1 MSERA
6 PRPPTRPLDGI
17 RVLDL
22 THVLAGPFCTRILGD
37 LGADVVK
44 VATNTRPVTGGGP
57 ESPYYSM
64 WNRNKRLLQLN
75 LARPEAQQIARDL
88 ADKADV
94 IIDNFSVGVLDR
106 WGLDWQSVAE
116 RNPRVISIAMSGMGA
131 SGPWASY
138 VTYAPTVHALA
149 GLTYLTG
156 VPGRNDIGVGFSY
169 NDHMA
174 GLHAAV
180 ALLAALDA
188 RRATGRGQRI
198 DMSQFEV
205 GVGFSGPALLDW
217 FANGVAAEPIA
228 NEPPWRIAAPHN
240 MYPCA
245 GEDRWIAI
253 AVESDAQWASLR
265 ALLGEPDW
273 AQDAEFD
280 NAEGRWR
287 RRAELDE
294 RIADW
299 TREQDA
305 YELMARCQEA
315 GVPAGVVQTGDDLT
329 RRDPQLAHNRFFFE
343 YDEPHPN
350 FGPING
356 DRLPLRFSET
366 DATQY
371 RRAEVFGES
380 NATVLGDWLGMAES
394 EVQSAAA
401 DSVVE

>member
-6 PRPPTRPLDGI
+6 PRPPIRPLDGI
-17 RVLDL
+17 RVLDF

-37 LGADVVK
+37 LGADLVK

-106 WGLDWQSVAE
+106 WGIDWQSVAE

-174 GLHAAV
+174 GFARGGGAAGGARCASRDWSGAANRYV
-180 ALLAALDA
+180 AVRGRRGLLRPGAARLVRQ
-188 RRATGRGQRI
+188 RR
-198 DMSQFEV
+198 
-205 GVGFSGPALLDW
+205 
-217 FANGVAAEPIA
+217 
-228 NEPPWRIAAPHN
+228 
-240 MYPCA
+240 
-245 GEDRWIAI
+245 
-253 AVESDAQWASLR
+253 
-265 ALLGEPDW
+265 
-273 AQDAEFD
+273 
-280 NAEGRWR
+280 R
-287 RRAELDE
+287 RRAD
-294 RIADW
+294 
-299 TREQDA
+299 RE
-305 YELMARCQEA
+305 
-315 GVPAGVVQTGDDLT
+315 
-329 RRDPQLAHNRFFFE
+329 
-343 YDEPHPN
+343 
-350 FGPING
+350 
-356 DRLPLRFSET
+356 
-366 DATQY
+366 
-371 RRAEVFGES
+371 
-380 NATVLGDWLGMAES
+380 
-394 EVQSAAA
+394 
-401 DSVVE
+401 

>member
-1 MSERA
+1 MAQHTENQ
-6 PRPPTRPLDGI
+6 RPLDGL
-17 RVLDL
+17 RVLDF

-44 VATNTRPVTGGGP
+44 VATETRPPTGGGP
-57 ESPYYSM
+57 ESPYYAM

-75 LARPEAQQIARDL
+75 LARPDAQQIARDL
-88 ADKADV
+88 AAKADI

-106 WGLDWQSVAE
+106 WGLDWESVAQT
-116 RNPRVISIAMSGMGA
+116 NPGVISIAMSGMGA
-131 SGPWASY
+131 SGPWQSY

-156 VPGRNDIGVGFSY
+156 VPGRSDIGVGFSY

-174 GLHAAV
+174 GLHAVV

-217 FANGVAAEPIA
+217 FANGVAAEPLG
-228 NEPPWRIAAPHN
+228 NDPPWRIAAPHN

-265 ALLGEPDW
+265 ALLGDPPW
-273 AQDAEFD
+273 SRNAEFD
-280 NAEGRWR
+280 TAEGRWQ
-287 RRAELDE
+287 RRAELD
-294 RIADW
+294 AQLASW
-299 TREQDA
+299 TARQDA
-305 YELMARCQEA
+305 YDLMERCQQA
-315 GVPAGVVQTGDDLT
+315 GVPAGVVQTGEDLT
-329 RRDPQLAHNRFFFE
+329 RRDPQLRANGFFFE
-343 YDEPHPN
+343 FEQPHPIL
-350 FGPING
+350 GPIKG
-356 DRLPLRFSET
+356 DRLPLRFSST

-371 RRAEVFGES
+371 RRPQVFGES
-380 NATVLGDWLGMAES
+380 NEAVLADWLGMSAD
-394 EVQSAAA
+394 EVQAAAA
-401 DSVVE
+401 DGVVE

>member
-1 MSERA
+1 MA
-6 PRPPTRPLDGI
+6 AHAQNARPLDGI
-17 RVLDL
+17 RVLDF

-44 VATNTRPVTGGGP
+44 ISTESRPATGGGP
-57 ESPYYSM
+57 ESPYYAM

-75 LARPEAQQIARDL
+75 LARPEAQQIAREL
-88 ADKADV
+88 AAKADI

-106 WGLDWQSVAE
+106 WGLDWETVAQT
-116 RNPRVISIAMSGMGA
+116 NPRVISIAMSGMGS
-131 SGPWASY
+131 SGPWQSY

-188 RRATGRGQRI
+188 RRGTGRGQRI

-217 FANGVAAEPIA
+217 FANGVAAEPLG
-228 NEPPWRIAAPHN
+228 NDPPWRIAAPHSI
-240 MYPCA
+240 YPCA
-245 GEDRWIAI
+245 GDDRWIAI
-253 AVESDAQWASLR
+253 AVETDAQWASLR
-265 ALLGEPDW
+265 ALLGEPTW
-273 AQDAEFD
+273 ASNAEFD
-280 NAEGRWR
+280 EAPGRWQ
-287 RRAELDE
+287 RRAELD
-294 RIADW
+294 AQLSSW
-299 TREQDA
+299 TAQQDA
-305 YELMARCQEA
+305 YDLMQRCQQA
-315 GVPAGVVQTGDDLT
+315 GVPAGVVQTGEDLT
-329 RRDPQLAHNRFFFE
+329 RRDPQLRERQFFFE
-343 YDEPHPN
+343 FEDPHPIL
-350 FGPING
+350 GPIKG
-356 DRLPLRFSET
+356 DRLPLRFSKT

-371 RRAEVFGES
+371 HRPQIFGES
-380 NATVLGDWLGMAES
+380 NATVLGDWLGMSAD

-401 DSVVE
+401 EGIVE